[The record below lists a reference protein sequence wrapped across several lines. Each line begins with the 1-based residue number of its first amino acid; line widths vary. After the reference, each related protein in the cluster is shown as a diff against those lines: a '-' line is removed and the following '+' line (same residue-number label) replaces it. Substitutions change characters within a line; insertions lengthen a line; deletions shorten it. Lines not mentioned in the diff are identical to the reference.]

1 MIWTKDTHR
10 SAKFQTFNYSYEISP
25 SLHFDKLLFL
35 KVYKISAKKVQRSC
49 VSWHWR
55 VMRNLKKNWSVV
67 SKMTR
72 IWEILT
78 RALKSLKNLHFH
90 WFLLWK
96 VFIVWP
102 KKVQRSYLSWHWRVM
117 QNLKKNWL
125 VVWKMTWEIWQIFT
139 RALEESLQN
148 LHLDWFLL
156 CKVNNMLGSN
166 IIKFLMSFQ
175 NWHKKF
181 DDVWPKHLIVSKICP
196 LMSSFSPKYIMFE
209 RKKYRGVIFHETSE
223 WCKIWQKTDC
233 GLEND
238 MRNLANFHQSTW
250 KFQNW
255 DISSF
260 HPK

>member
-72 IWEILT
+72 IW
-78 RALKSLKNLHFH
+78 
-90 WFLLWK
+90 W
-96 VFIVWP
+96 
-102 KKVQRSYLSWHWRVM
+102 
-117 QNLKKNWL
+117 
-125 VVWKMTWEIWQIFT
+125 IFT
-139 RALEESLQN
+139 WALEESLQN

-196 LMSSFSPKYIMFE
+196 LMSSFSPKYIMLE
-209 RKKYRGVIFHETSE
+209 RKKYRGVIFHET
-223 WCKIWQKTDC
+223 
-233 GLEND
+233 
-238 MRNLANFHQSTW
+238 
-250 KFQNW
+250 
-255 DISSF
+255 
-260 HPK
+260 

>member
-55 VMRNLKKNWSVV
+55 VIRNLKKNWSVV

-72 IWEILT
+72 IW
-78 RALKSLKNLHFH
+78 
-90 WFLLWK
+90 W
-96 VFIVWP
+96 
-102 KKVQRSYLSWHWRVM
+102 
-117 QNLKKNWL
+117 
-125 VVWKMTWEIWQIFT
+125 IFT
-139 RALEESLQN
+139 WALEESLQN

-238 MRNLANFHQSTW
+238 MRNLANFHLSTW
-250 KFQNW
+250 RK
-255 DISSF
+255 S
-260 HPK
+260 PKLALRLVPFVQSK

>member
-72 IWEILT
+72 IW
-78 RALKSLKNLHFH
+78 
-90 WFLLWK
+90 W
-96 VFIVWP
+96 
-102 KKVQRSYLSWHWRVM
+102 
-117 QNLKKNWL
+117 
-125 VVWKMTWEIWQIFT
+125 IFT
-139 RALEESLQN
+139 WALEESLQN

-181 DDVWPKHLIVSKICP
+181 DDVWPKHLILSKICP

-255 DISSF
+255 DFSWDPFIQSRKCVSLKFTAELCVTTMKNNVKFLRRIDLSF
-260 HPK
+260 QIDMEN

>member
-55 VMRNLKKNWSVV
+55 VIRNLKKNWSVV

-72 IWEILT
+72 IW
-78 RALKSLKNLHFH
+78 
-90 WFLLWK
+90 W
-96 VFIVWP
+96 
-102 KKVQRSYLSWHWRVM
+102 
-117 QNLKKNWL
+117 
-125 VVWKMTWEIWQIFT
+125 IFT
-139 RALEESLQN
+139 WALEESLQN

-250 KFQNW
+250 KLG
-255 DISSF
+255 
-260 HPK
+260 PKIGTFMGYFYPK